1 MSKNPRN
8 ESGKEFEGMVRD
20 ILKEHKIRTN
30 GPQSTG
36 IDFPLL
42 DFGIGLDAKG
52 QSGDGTDFE
61 GWPLKVYKHLKDH
74 KRVVIVNR
82 LPHKHLKRASYL
94 DMKKMVYWLGGEIVH
109 WDDFHNWCLELK
121 DKEPEPFF

>member
-8 ESGKEFEGMVRD
+8 ESGKEFEGIVRD
-20 ILKEHKIRTN
+20 ILKEHEIRTN

-82 LPHKHLKRASYL
+82 LPHRHLTRASYL
-94 DMKKMVYWLGGEIVH
+94 DMKEMVYKMGGEIVH
-109 WDDFHNWCLELK
+109 IDDFHNWCLELK

>member
-1 MSKNPRN
+1 MSNPRN

-30 GPQSTG
+30 GPQSQG

-82 LPHKHLKRASYL
+82 LPHKHLTRPSYL
-94 DMKKMVYWLGGEIVH
+94 DMKEMVYELGGEIVH
-109 WDDFHNWCLELK
+109 WDDFSDWLLELK